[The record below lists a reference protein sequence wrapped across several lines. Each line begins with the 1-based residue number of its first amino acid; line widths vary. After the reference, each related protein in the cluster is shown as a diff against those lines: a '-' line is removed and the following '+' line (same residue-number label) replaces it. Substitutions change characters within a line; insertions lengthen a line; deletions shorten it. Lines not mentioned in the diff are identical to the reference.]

1 MKRYV
6 YFKQVLHADVQ
17 QTYPYSVSNPIPP
30 PPIPFYQLS
39 EFSSAKKEVTADSIR
54 KEMEEEMEEEK
65 RKEKMEE
72 VKMEEKE
79 ENVKEQEIKEEKEEE
94 DMKMEKEEVKEVK
107 EEEDMKME
115 EVIEEEKEEK
125 VKEEEKEEVKME
137 EEEEEVKQEEQ
148 EEIKKEVKQ
157 EVKEEVKE
165 EGEVK
170 EEESIPHQQ
179 LTPTTSTQQ
188 SMIYRL
194 FSFVKDL
201 YYHIFYT
208 SCSNKQIK
216 VLNNHH
222 PLYFILILITLTI
235 NNLSCY
241 TFRIITH

>member
-1 MKRYV
+1 ME
-6 YFKQVLHADVQ
+6 F
-17 QTYPYSVSNPIPP
+17 VS
-30 PPIPFYQLS
+30 
-39 EFSSAKKEVTADSIR
+39 
-54 KEMEEEMEEEK
+54 
-65 RKEKMEE
+65 
-72 VKMEEKE
+72 
-79 ENVKEQEIKEEKEEE
+79 E
-94 DMKMEKEEVKEVK
+94 DE
-107 EEEDMKME
+107 
-115 EVIEEEKEEK
+115 
-125 VKEEEKEEVKME
+125 
-137 EEEEEVKQEEQ
+137 
-148 EEIKKEVKQ
+148 
-157 EVKEEVKE
+157 EEVKE

-179 LTPTTSTQQ
+179 PTPTTSIQQ

-222 PLYFILILITLTI
+222 PLYFILTLITLTI